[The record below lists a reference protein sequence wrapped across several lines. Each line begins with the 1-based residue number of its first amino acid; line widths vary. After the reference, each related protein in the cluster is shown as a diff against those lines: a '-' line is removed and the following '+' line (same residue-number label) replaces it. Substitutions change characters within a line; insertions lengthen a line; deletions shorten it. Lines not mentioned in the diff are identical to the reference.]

1 MSISISEKKENNE
14 RSTKNV
20 KLSLLHIKLKIQK
33 TPWFQSFYVVP
44 LYAAYIY
51 RPRFLWYIYLSEL
64 VVLDLL
70 QFKKKKTDSRMKVC
84 RKSDTTS

>member
-33 TPWFQSFYVVP
+33 TPWFQSLYVVP
-44 LYAAYIY
+44 FYAAYIY

-70 QFKKKKTDSRMKVC
+70 QFKN
-84 RKSDTTS
+84 